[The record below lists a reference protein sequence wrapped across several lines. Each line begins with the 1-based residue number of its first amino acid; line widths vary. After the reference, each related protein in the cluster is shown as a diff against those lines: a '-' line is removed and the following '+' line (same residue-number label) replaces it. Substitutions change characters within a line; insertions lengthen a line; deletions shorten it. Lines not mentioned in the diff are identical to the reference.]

1 MVQESIHC
9 QPWNCLKT
17 VCDPFMRGLVI
28 LLFLNV
34 FFPGFTQNAN
44 ESVNSLVKIRCPK
57 HKWHGRKRIELA
69 TASATLHFS
78 AGATAKY
85 EVMVRAG
92 LAVGA
97 RTRKESRRDSGRI
110 RKAEKRIQDQHKKYR
125 VALRQA
131 KQRDEEQWSQKEG
144 TTCRCFQ

>member
-1 MVQESIHC
+1 MVQERIH
-9 QPWNCLKT
+9 WNCLKT
-17 VCDPFMRGLVI
+17 VCDPFMRGLSDPA
-28 LLFLNV
+28 LLERCL
-34 FFPGFTQNAN
+34 PGFTQNAN

-92 LAVGA
+92 LVVGA
-97 RTRKESRRDSGRI
+97 GTRKKSRRDSGRMK
-110 RKAEKRIQDQHKKYR
+110 KAEKRIQDQRKKYR
-125 VALRQA
+125 VARRQA
-131 KQRDEEQWSQKEG
+131 KQRDEEQW
-144 TTCRCFQ
+144 